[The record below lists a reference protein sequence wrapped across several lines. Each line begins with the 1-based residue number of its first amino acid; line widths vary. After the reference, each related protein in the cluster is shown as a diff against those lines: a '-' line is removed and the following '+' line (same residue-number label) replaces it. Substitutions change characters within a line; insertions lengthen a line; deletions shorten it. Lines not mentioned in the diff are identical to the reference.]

1 LFTTKFPN
9 RRIQSIK
16 NAVMGIIDYVG
27 DNAIQ
32 IDAVEYEKKV
42 RDQCPRLL
50 GSDERVIYAFKSRGG
65 SGRDKHMFTST
76 RFLIKDRKGEW
87 WDRIRVSASR

>member
-1 LFTTKFPN
+1 
-9 RRIQSIK
+9 
-16 NAVMGIIDYVG
+16 MGIIDYVG

-32 IDAVEYEKKV
+32 IDAIEYEKKV

-76 RFLIKDRKGEW
+76 RFLIKDKKGEW
-87 WDRIRVSASR
+87 WDRIRVSASG